1 MTTAVL
7 SYRAFSG
14 IIVSHRNSAKQKI
27 ERLRTPTTAQSS
39 RTLCDMLKK
48 KEETMKDKNYI
59 QGSLFEEDYLI
70 RTLGNLANSSEVALT
85 ELVANAWDAGATLVE
100 IFIPEKH
107 GEKLTIEDNGIGMT
121 KDEFYSR
128 WMKLGYNRLKH
139 QGKKVEFPDDLKLNR
154 FAYGRNGVGRH
165 GMLCFNNEYEITT
178 NKNGVKSNFT
188 ITTLSENQPFLIK
201 NESFGKSKKSGTKLE
216 VVVSKNLPKTENILE
231 IISARFLHDPKFV
244 ISINR
249 QTIQLEQHKGLINSE
264 NIEINGINLTVN
276 LIDSKKARKST
287 IYQGIAIWQGGRLIG
302 EPSWILGNQMVLDG
316 RTQEAKRYSV
326 VVQTNDLADFIK
338 EDWTGFRR
346 DSRLESIFTKIEESI
361 LRMFTEI
368 AKDSIDETTKNIKKN
383 YKSEYND
390 LSPLGK
396 YEFNEAIRHITLNNP
411 TAKAE
416 SISLAVETVLN
427 LEKTRSGS
435 ELLLKLSILSN
446 EDISGLNTLLENWSV
461 KDALTVLDEI
471 DKRISV
477 IEAIRKLSNDS
488 SVDELHILHPLIAS
502 ARWIFGP
509 EFDSPEYSSNSQLQ
523 TTVEKVFGKKIDKT
537 LFNNNRKR
545 PDIVV
550 MGNSTFSITGTI
562 DFDHENG
569 ISNINKILIIEL
581 KRGGFKLG
589 RTERNQAV
597 GYVEDFMN
605 CGTIIGNPYIS
616 AYIVGES
623 FSEKIQPIQTI
634 ENENKVEMGKVQIC
648 LFSQIVDSSERRLF
662 NLRSILNDRYSDISG
677 IELFDQQKKLA
688 V

>member
-1 MTTAVL
+1 M
-7 SYRAFSG
+7 
-14 IIVSHRNSAKQKI
+14 K
-27 ERLRTPTTAQSS
+27 E
-39 RTLCDMLKK
+39 KK
-48 KEETMKDKNYI
+48 YI

-100 IFIPEKH
+100 IFIPEKL

-121 KDEFYSR
+121 KDNFYSR

-139 QGKKVEFPDDLKLNR
+139 QGKKVEFPNGIPLIR

-178 NKNGVKSNFT
+178 NKNGIESKFT
-188 ITTLSENQPFLIK
+188 ITTVSENEPFLIK
-201 NESFGKSKKSGTKLE
+201 SENFSKTNKSGTKLE
-216 VVVSKNLPKTENILE
+216 VIVSKNLPKSETILE
-231 IISARFLHDPKFV
+231 IISARFLHDPKFI
-244 ISINR
+244 ISINK
-249 QTIQLEQHKGLINSE
+249 QTIQLEQHKGLINFDK
-264 NIEINGINLTVN
+264 IEIDGINLTVN

-287 IYQGIAIWQGGRLIG
+287 IYQGIAIWQSGRLIG
-302 EPSWILGNQMVLDG
+302 EPSWILGTNMILDG

-346 DSRLESIFTKIEESI
+346 DKRLDNIFLKIEESI
-361 LRMFTEI
+361 LKMFSEI
-368 AKDSIDETTKNIKKN
+368 AKDNIEDTTKQIKNN
-383 YKSEYND
+383 YKSQYNE
-390 LSPLGK
+390 LTPLGK

-411 TAKAE
+411 TAKQE

-435 ELLLKLSILSN
+435 ELLLKLSVLSN
-446 EDISGLNTLLENWSV
+446 EDIIGLNNLLENWSI

-488 SVDELHILHPLIAS
+488 SVDELHILHPLIAN

-523 TTVEKVFGKKIDKT
+523 TTVEKVFGTKIDKKH
-537 LFNNNRKR
+537 FNNNRKR

-662 NLRSILNDRYSDISG
+662 NLRSRLNERYSDISG
-677 IELFDQQKKLA
+677 IELFNQQKKLA

>member
-1 MTTAVL
+1 V
-7 SYRAFSG
+7 RH
-14 IIVSHRNSAKQKI
+14 V
-27 ERLRTPTTAQSS
+27 
-39 RTLCDMLKK
+39 KK
-48 KEETMKDKNYI
+48 KDETMKDKNYI

-139 QGKKVEFPDDLKLNR
+139 QGKKVEFPTDLKLNR

-165 GMLCFNNEYEITT
+165 GMLCFNNEYDITT

-216 VVVSKNLPKTENILE
+216 VVVTKNLPKTENILE

-249 QTIQLEQHKGLINSE
+249 QTIQLEQHKGLISSE

-276 LIDSKKARKST
+276 LIDSNKARKST

-316 RTQEAKRYSV
+316 RTQEAKRFSV

-346 DSRLESIFTKIEESI
+346 DNRLESIFTKIEESI

-368 AKDSIDETTKNIKKN
+368 AKDNIDETTKNIKKN

-446 EDISGLNTLLENWSV
+446 EDITGLNTLLENWSV

-488 SVDELHILHPLIAS
+488 SVDELHILHPSIAS

-662 NLRSILNDRYSDISG
+662 NLRSRLNDRYSDISG

>member
-1 MTTAVL
+1 
-7 SYRAFSG
+7 
-14 IIVSHRNSAKQKI
+14 
-27 ERLRTPTTAQSS
+27 
-39 RTLCDMLKK
+39 
-48 KEETMKDKNYI
+48 MKNKDYI

-178 NKNGVKSNFT
+178 NKNGIKSNFT

-201 NESFGKSKKSGTKLE
+201 NESFGRSKKSGTKLE
-216 VVVSKNLPKTENILE
+216 VVVTKNLPKTENILE

-302 EPSWILGNQMVLDG
+302 EPSWILGNLMVLDG

-346 DSRLESIFTKIEESI
+346 DNRLESVFTKIEESI

-368 AKDSIDETTKNIKKN
+368 AKDNIDETTKNIKKN

-390 LSPLGK
+390 LTPLGK
-396 YEFNEAIRHITLNNP
+396 YEFNEAIKHITLNNP

-435 ELLLKLSILSN
+435 QLLLKLSILSN
-446 EDISGLNTLLENWSV
+446 EDITGLNTLLENWSV

-662 NLRSILNDRYSDISG
+662 NLRSRLNDRYSDISG

-688 V
+688 I

>member
-1 MTTAVL
+1 V
-7 SYRAFSG
+7 
-14 IIVSHRNSAKQKI
+14 K
-27 ERLRTPTTAQSS
+27 E
-39 RTLCDMLKK
+39 KK
-48 KEETMKDKNYI
+48 YI

-100 IFIPEKH
+100 IFIPEKL

-121 KDEFYSR
+121 KDNFYSR

-139 QGKKVEFPDDLKLNR
+139 QGKKVEFPNGISLNR

-178 NKNGVKSNFT
+178 NKNGIESKFT
-188 ITTLSENQPFLIK
+188 ITTVSENEPFLIK
-201 NESFGKSKKSGTKLE
+201 SENFSKTNKSGTKLE
-216 VVVSKNLPKTENILE
+216 VIVSKNLPKSETILE
-231 IISARFLHDPKFV
+231 IISARFLHDPKFI
-244 ISINR
+244 ISINK
-249 QTIQLEQHKGLINSE
+249 QTIQLEQHKGLINFE
-264 NIEINGINLTVN
+264 KIEIDGINLTVN

-302 EPSWILGNQMVLDG
+302 EPSWILGTNMVLDG

-346 DSRLESIFTKIEESI
+346 DKRLDNIFFKIEESI
-361 LRMFTEI
+361 LKMFSEI
-368 AKDSIDETTKNIKKN
+368 AKDNIDDTTKQIKNN
-383 YKSEYND
+383 YKSQYNE
-390 LSPLGK
+390 LTPLGK

-411 TAKAE
+411 TAKQE

-446 EDISGLNTLLENWSV
+446 EDIIGLNNLLENWSI

-523 TTVEKVFGKKIDKT
+523 TTVEKVFGTKIDKNH
-537 LFNNNRKR
+537 FNNNRKR

-623 FSEKIQPIQTI
+623 FSEKIQPIQSI

-662 NLRSILNDRYSDISG
+662 NLRSRLNERYSDISG
-677 IELFDQQKKLA
+677 IELFNQQKKLA